1 MTQINWVFSDLIPF
15 RRQTKFG
22 ACFQK
27 ECKMTQD
34 NLAKVSATDAALGLI
49 KELKIKYG
57 ENLLF
62 HQSGGCCDGSS
73 PMCFQ
78 TDDYILGDRDVKLG
92 EIGGVPFYMNDDQ
105 YEKWKHT
112 DLIID
117 AVDGIGGMFSLD
129 NGTGKRFLTKSEVCK
144 I

>member
-1 MTQINWVFSDLIPF
+1 MSDTQ
-15 RRQTKFG
+15 
-22 ACFQK
+22 
-27 ECKMTQD
+27 
-34 NLAKVSATDAALGLI
+34 NLAKVIATPAALGLI

-57 ENLLF
+57 EELLF

-78 TDDYILGDRDVKLG
+78 KSDYIVGDRDVKLG
-92 EIGGVPFYMNDDQ
+92 EIGGVPFFMNEDQ

-117 AVDGIGGMFSLD
+117 AVEGIGGMFSLD

>member
-1 MTQINWVFSDLIPF
+1 MEDTQH
-15 RRQTKFG
+15 
-22 ACFQK
+22 
-27 ECKMTQD
+27 
-34 NLAKVSATDAALGLI
+34 LAKVIATPAALGLI

-57 ENLLF
+57 DELLF

-78 TDDYILGDRDVKLG
+78 KSDYIVGDRDVKLG
-92 EIGGVPFYMNDDQ
+92 EIGGVPFFMNEDQ

-117 AVDGIGGMFSLD
+117 AVEGIGGMFSLD